1 MIWVFYKIISVFFAI
16 NPSKNM
22 CRYQFESVGPD
33 HHKYCILI
41 IIIGVPGRPGEDG
54 APGSPGAPGR
64 DGLPGDK
71 GDSGSY
77 YITVIFVLRSLAKIE
92 KGFCDLTRNMCGSM
106 HTFKVP

>member
-1 MIWVFYKIISVFFAI
+1 MYR
-16 NPSKNM
+16 
-22 CRYQFESVGPD
+22 CQFESVGPD
-33 HHKYCILI
+33 HHVYCILI

-77 YITVIFVLRSLAKIE
+77 YSTVIFVLRSLAKIE
-92 KGFCDLTRNMCGSM
+92 KGFCDLTRNMCCSM
-106 HTFKVP
+106 HALNVP